1 MKVISFFTFTLALL
15 LMLHG
20 NVFATAGMDWRES
33 FDRVCAISADS
44 ENLTIDQL
52 NVLITESDELLV
64 RIKGSEDPKKKLYL
78 IRLKKCRNFL
88 IFMRNF
94 KQK

>member
-1 MKVISFFTFTLALL
+1 MRIILPFTLAFLL
-15 LMLHG
+15 LLHA
-20 NVFATAGMDWRES
+20 NVCAVAGMDWREG
-33 FDRVCAISADS
+33 FDRVCTITAES

-52 NVLITESDELLV
+52 NELITESDELLIQ
-64 RIKGSEDPKKKLYL
+64 IKASEDPKKKLYL

-88 IFMRNF
+88 IFMRDF

>member
-1 MKVISFFTFTLALL
+1 MRTILFFTFTLVFL
-15 LMLHG
+15 LMLQG
-20 NVFATAGMDWRES
+20 NVSATAGMDWREG
-33 FDRVCAISADS
+33 FDRVCAITAES

-52 NVLITESDELLV
+52 NELITESDELLV
-64 RIKGSEDPKKKLYL
+64 RIKASEDPKKKLYL

-88 IFMRNF
+88 VFMRDF